1 MSTRG
6 GRHPTPGRARHRLL
20 DQPAWCGWTGGAPLG
35 PAPTRRVTH
44 PPGRSRPLQDAG
56 RAPMPKWRHS
66 CRRRQGHSQRQC
78 VPGFAE
84 QANTDAQ
91 LPSTIARQVRSVVQD
106 PLSPLL
112 RRPTPCSRSP
122 PRCGTADWLA
132 SSLVSCEPA
141 RPATRFSVWA
151 STAWIWLRRRVLAR
165 AEVGHPGAK
174 DAGSAVATE
183 ADRV

>member
-1 MSTRG
+1 M
-6 GRHPTPGRARHRLL
+6 
-20 DQPAWCGWTGGAPLG
+20 
-35 PAPTRRVTH
+35 
-44 PPGRSRPLQDAG
+44 
-56 RAPMPKWRHS
+56 
-66 CRRRQGHSQRQC
+66 
-78 VPGFAE
+78 
-84 QANTDAQ
+84 
-91 LPSTIARQVRSVVQD
+91 SVVQD

-151 STAWIWLRRRVLAR
+151 STAWIWLRRRFLAR

-183 ADRV
+183 ADRVSVLPHSARQFLRRGFRPGPFLLPESKPQATRS